1 VASKYEIYNK
11 SRSITRILLA
21 ILVGLYLW
29 DLKQSLIEELAA
41 DISRVRQGALHEIKN
56 EIKSLKGER

>member
-11 SRSITRILLA
+11 SRSITRI
-21 ILVGLYLW
+21 
-29 DLKQSLIEELAA
+29 LKQSLIEELAA